1 MAQGVGA
8 MAALVAGLGYMG
20 AALAEA
26 LIARGER
33 VVGLDNRF
41 STDERAIERLIAA
54 GLTFVPGDIAA
65 PDEVAAA
72 LAHGPFETVYLFAAQ
87 ASANPQAAS
96 VEYTERSNL
105 IGPRVL
111 LDAALAHGVRSVV
124 YASSF
129 KVYGERL
136 AGDEGDELNRQDAKN
151 AKGTTVIDERQ
162 PYGIFR
168 DMSHLSKVHV
178 EKLLEMYSGLHRLRC
193 LSLRFGI
200 VHGLGPVFK
209 TDPRFMTAPNLFCWR
224 AARGEPLTVFGG
236 GRTPAGFVHVA
247 DATAATL
254 AATNHAG
261 FASYVP
267 LNMVGEVVSVA
278 EVAGWVRD
286 AGEARGLTVRIDGL
300 EPAGP
305 VDESARY
312 AVASGLDAVPYVRPG
327 HLLRDSVGEVL
338 DYFLA
343 GAA

>member
-1 MAQGVGA
+1 

-41 STDERAIERLIAA
+41 STDERAIERLVAA

-72 LAHGPFETVYLFAAQ
+72 FARGPFEAVYLFAAQ
-87 ASANPQAAS
+87 ASTNPLAAS

-105 IGPRVL
+105 IGPRVI
-111 LDAALAHGVRSVV
+111 LDAAVAHGVPTVV

-129 KVYGERL
+129 KVYG
-136 AGDEGDELNRQDAKN
+136 DDLNRQDAKE
-151 AKGTTVIDERQ
+151 TPRTPSRTIDESH
-162 PYGIFR
+162 PYGTLR
-168 DMSHLSKVHV
+168 DMSHLSKVHG
-178 EKLLEMYSGLHRLRC
+178 EKLLEMYAGLHGLRC

-209 TDPRFMTAPNLFCWR
+209 TDPRFMTAPNLFCLR

-247 DATAATL
+247 DATVATL
-254 AATNHAG
+254 AATDHAG
-261 FASYVP
+261 FRGYVP
-267 LNMVGEVVSVA
+267 LNVVSEVVSVA
-278 EVAGWVRD
+278 EVAGWVRE
-286 AGEARGLTVRIDGL
+286 AGAERGLTVSIEGL
-300 EPAGP
+300 HQAGL
-305 VDESARY
+305 VDEAARY
-312 AVASGLDAVPYVRPG
+312 AVASGLDAVPYARPG
-327 HLLRDSVGEVL
+327 RMLRESVGGVL

-343 GAA
+343 GAR

>member
-1 MAQGVGA
+1 

-26 LIARGER
+26 LIGRGER
-33 VVGLDNRF
+33 VVGLDNGF
-41 STDERAIERLIAA
+41 STDERAVERLVAA
-54 GLTFVPGDIAA
+54 GLELVRGDITA

-72 LAHGPFETVYLFAAQ
+72 FARGPFESVYLFAAQ

-111 LDAALAHGVRSVV
+111 LDAAVAHGVASVV

-136 AGDEGDELNRQDAKN
+136 AGDDGARASRQDARI
-151 AKGTTVIDERQ
+151 IDERQ
-162 PYGIFR
+162 PYGSFR
-168 DMSHLSKVHV
+168 DMSHLSKVHA
-178 EKLLEMYSGLHRLRC
+178 EKLLEMYAGLHGLRC

-209 TDPRFMTAPNLFCWR
+209 TDPRFMTAPNLFCLR

-236 GRTPAGFVHVA
+236 GRAPAGFVHVA

-254 AATNHAG
+254 AAGDHAG
-261 FASYVP
+261 FRGYVP
-267 LNMVGEVVSVA
+267 LNVVSEVVSVA
-278 EVAGWVRD
+278 EVAGWVRA
-286 AGEARGLTVRIDGL
+286 AGEARGLAVRVEGL
-300 EPAGP
+300 DPAGP
-305 VDESARY
+305 VDEAARY
-312 AVASGLDAVPYVRPG
+312 RVASGLDAVPYVRPG
-327 HLLRDSVGEVL
+327 HLLRESVGDVL
-338 DYFLA
+338 DYFIA
-343 GAA
+343 GAARCA